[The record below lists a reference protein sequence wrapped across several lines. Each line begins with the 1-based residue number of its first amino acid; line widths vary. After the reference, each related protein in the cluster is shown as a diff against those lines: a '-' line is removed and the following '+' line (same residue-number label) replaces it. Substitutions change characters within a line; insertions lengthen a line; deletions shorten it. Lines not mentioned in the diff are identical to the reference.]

1 MPFYKIR
8 LYSDDLQVEK
18 NGKDTDNHRLGHN
31 RSFCQ
36 LEAYNLNQP
45 ASAFPVA
52 CYGVSERNKIG
63 RIPYWEDS
71 PQFSAGYASIK
82 EIKMQN
88 MFRISLILLLIITC
102 FVFTA
107 SCAKK
112 KVEPDLSFDE
122 AAKQAEE
129 ARLEEL
135 ERQLSLEEER
145 LAAAAEEAERE
156 MIAAREMLMDE
167 DVYFKKGISSLS
179 PEAKEILMKKARW
192 LQDNP
197 DISVIIQGHSDE
209 PGSAEFNLAL
219 GEKRAGKVK
228 TFLIKLGISSS
239 RLIPVSYGRE
249 RPVASGENKEK
260 RSKNRRVH
268 FVIE

>member
-1 MPFYKIR
+1 
-8 LYSDDLQVEK
+8 
-18 NGKDTDNHRLGHN
+18 
-31 RSFCQ
+31 
-36 LEAYNLNQP
+36 
-45 ASAFPVA
+45 
-52 CYGVSERNKIG
+52 
-63 RIPYWEDS
+63 
-71 PQFSAGYASIK
+71 
-82 EIKMQN
+82 MQN
-88 MFRISLILLLIITC
+88 KFRISLFILFVIPC

-107 SCAKK
+107 SCTKK
-112 KVEPDLSFDE
+112 KVEPDLSLIKISDDE

-145 LAAAAEEAERE
+145 LTAAAEEARRE
-156 MIAAREMLMDE
+156 MIAAQNMFMDE
-167 DVYFKKGISSLS
+167 DIYFKKGSCSLP
-179 PEAKEILMKKARW
+179 PEAKEILKKKARW
-192 LQDNP
+192 LQDNS

-219 GEKRAGKVK
+219 GEKRAGRVK
-228 TFLIKLGISSS
+228 TFLIKLGITSS

-249 RPVASGENKEK
+249 HPVASGQNKEA

>member
-1 MPFYKIR
+1 
-8 LYSDDLQVEK
+8 
-18 NGKDTDNHRLGHN
+18 
-31 RSFCQ
+31 
-36 LEAYNLNQP
+36 
-45 ASAFPVA
+45 
-52 CYGVSERNKIG
+52 
-63 RIPYWEDS
+63 
-71 PQFSAGYASIK
+71 
-82 EIKMQN
+82 MQN
-88 MFRISLILLLIITC
+88 KFIISLLILFVIPC
-102 FVFTA
+102 FVLTA

-112 KVEPDLSFDE
+112 KVGPDLSLIQISDDE

-135 ERQLSLEEER
+135 ERQWSLEEER
-145 LAAAAEEAERE
+145 LTAAAEEAKRE
-156 MIAAREMLMDE
+156 IIAARNMFMDE
-167 DVYFKKGISSLS
+167 DIYFKKGSYSLP
-179 PEAKEILMKKARW
+179 PEAKEILKKKARW

-228 TFLIKLGISSS
+228 TFLIKLGITSS

-249 RPVASGENKEK
+249 HPVASGQNKED

>member
-1 MPFYKIR
+1 
-8 LYSDDLQVEK
+8 
-18 NGKDTDNHRLGHN
+18 
-31 RSFCQ
+31 
-36 LEAYNLNQP
+36 
-45 ASAFPVA
+45 
-52 CYGVSERNKIG
+52 
-63 RIPYWEDS
+63 
-71 PQFSAGYASIK
+71 
-82 EIKMQN
+82 MQN
-88 MFRISLILLLIITC
+88 TFRISLFLLFIIPC
-102 FVFTA
+102 FVFTS

-112 KVEPDLSFDE
+112 KVEPDPSFIKISEDE
-122 AAKQAEE
+122 ATKQAEE

-145 LAAAAEEAERE
+145 LAAAAEEEERK
-156 MIAAREMLMDE
+156 MIVAREMFQDE
-167 DVYFKKGISSLS
+167 DIYFKEGNYSLS

-197 DISVIIQGHSDE
+197 GISVIIQGHSDE

-228 TFLIKLGISSS
+228 TFLIKHGISSS

-249 RPVASGENKEK
+249 RPVASGETKED

>member
-1 MPFYKIR
+1 
-8 LYSDDLQVEK
+8 
-18 NGKDTDNHRLGHN
+18 
-31 RSFCQ
+31 
-36 LEAYNLNQP
+36 
-45 ASAFPVA
+45 
-52 CYGVSERNKIG
+52 
-63 RIPYWEDS
+63 
-71 PQFSAGYASIK
+71 
-82 EIKMQN
+82 MQN
-88 MFRISLILLLIITC
+88 MFRISLMLLLIITC

-167 DVYFKKGISSLS
+167 DIYFKEGISSLS

-219 GEKRAGKVK
+219 GEKRAGQVK
-228 TFLIKLGISSS
+228 TFLIKLGITSS

-249 RPVASGENKEK
+249 RPVASDENKED

-268 FVIE
+268 FAIE

>member
-1 MPFYKIR
+1 
-8 LYSDDLQVEK
+8 LLQ
-18 NGKDTDNHRLGHN
+18 R
-31 RSFCQ
+31 
-36 LEAYNLNQP
+36 
-45 ASAFPVA
+45 
-52 CYGVSERNKIG
+52 
-63 RIPYWEDS
+63 
-71 PQFSAGYASIK
+71 ASIK
-82 EIKMQN
+82 EKKMQN

-167 DVYFKKGISSLS
+167 DIYFKKGISSLS

-239 RLIPVSYGRE
+239 RLIPVSYGKE
-249 RPVASGENKEK
+249 RPVASGENKED